1 MSALGRVFFFLHS
14 FRYVANYSKKKI
26 SKKRDW
32 NTLYLVNKVRNY
44 VNTNTVFVLVNKGEI
59 RMEPV

>member
-1 MSALGRVFFFLHS
+1 M
-14 FRYVANYSKKKI
+14 